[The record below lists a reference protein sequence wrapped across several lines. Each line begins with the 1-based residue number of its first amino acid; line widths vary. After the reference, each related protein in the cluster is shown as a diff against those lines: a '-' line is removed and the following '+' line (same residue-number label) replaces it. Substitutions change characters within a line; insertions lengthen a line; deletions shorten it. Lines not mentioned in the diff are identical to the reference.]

1 MKQTLQHS
9 YETYIGIGANL
20 GQPEQNVKAA
30 IAQLKQ
36 LPNSHLI
43 AQSGLYRSAPQD
55 ADGDDYINAVVQ
67 IYTSLSA
74 PELLIQ
80 LQSIETT
87 FGRTRPYWHAPRTMD
102 LDILLYGTEQIDS
115 AILTIP
121 HPHLT
126 QRAFVL
132 LPLLQINPDIHIPGL
147 GAAQDFLPNV
157 ATQNIRIL

>member
-1 MKQTLQHS
+1 MQQT

-20 GQPEQNVKAA
+20 GQPERNVNAA

-36 LPNSHLI
+36 LPDSRLI
-43 AQSGLYRSAPQD
+43 AQSGLFRSAPQD
-55 ADGDDYINAVVQ
+55 ADGDDYVNAVVQ
-67 IYTSLSA
+67 IHTTLSA
-74 PELLIQ
+74 PQLLTE

-147 GAAQDFLPNV
+147 GAAQDFLSNV
-157 ATQNIRIL
+157 AKQSIHAL

>member
-1 MKQTLQHS
+1 MQQI

-30 IAQLKQ
+30 IAQLQQ
-36 LPNSHLI
+36 LPNSRLI

-55 ADGDDYINAVVQ
+55 ADGDDYVNAVVQ
-67 IYTSLSA
+67 IHTSLSA
-74 PELLIQ
+74 PKLLAK
-80 LQSIETT
+80 LQSIETA

-102 LDILLYGTEQIDS
+102 LDILLYGTEQIES
-115 AILTIP
+115 ATLTIP

-132 LPLLQINPDIHIPGL
+132 LPLLQINPGIHIPGL
-147 GAAQDFLPNV
+147 GAAQNFLPNV
-157 ATQNIRIL
+157 AKQSIHAL